1 MINLDLRD
9 LSNWT
14 IRTRNIT
21 SGRYYEA
28 AFCNM
33 TLEAAKRFAL
43 SDHPNSEVV
52 GVWPHAW

>member
-1 MINLDLRD
+1 MNDTT
-9 LSNWT
+9 NWT

-21 SGRYYEA
+21 SGHYYEA
-28 AFCNM
+28 AYCGM
-33 TLEAAKRFAL
+33 TLTAAKACAL